1 MSRLAV
7 FEPAM
12 CCPTG
17 VCGIE
22 VDPVLVQFNADLQ
35 ALEAAG
41 VTVSRHSLSHDA
53 AAFTA
58 QPLVLREMEAGMDR
72 LPVVMLDGLILSTG
86 LYPTLAQ
93 MQQRIARAE
102 ALAAKPR
109 IKLGSGSGGD
119 CGCAPGQC
127 C

>member
-1 MSRLAV
+1 M
-7 FEPAM
+7 
-12 CCPTG
+12 
-17 VCGIE
+17 
-22 VDPVLVQFNADLQ
+22 
-35 ALEAAG
+35 
-41 VTVSRHSLSHDA
+41 
-53 AAFTA
+53 
-58 QPLVLREMEAGMDR
+58 LREIEAGMDR

-93 MQQRIARAE
+93 MQQRIARAA

-109 IKLGSGSGGD
+109 IKLGSGGD

>member
-1 MSRLAV
+1 
-7 FEPAM
+7 
-12 CCPTG
+12 
-17 VCGIE
+17 
-22 VDPVLVQFNADLQ
+22 
-35 ALEAAG
+35 
-41 VTVSRHSLSHDA
+41 
-53 AAFTA
+53 
-58 QPLVLREMEAGMDR
+58 MDR

-93 MQQRIARAE
+93 MQQRIARAA

-109 IKLGSGSGGD
+109 IKLGSSGD